1 MVLKKQF
8 YALLFFTVL
17 FAHFEAI
24 AQENSITADSI
35 IKKVIFYKFANNPTN
50 YEFTAYNKL
59 IITANPD
66 LIEGRID
73 SVFTTKRGQKVLS
86 KIDSSDY
93 LFKKIISKQHL
104 YQTEK
109 ISKIKSINNVV
120 KETILAT
127 KMAGFKEPIF
137 EYFSLQL
144 QPFSV
149 YENKYS
155 LVEKEYT
162 SPISEKGLRKYNFT
176 FIEKTILENR
186 TLYKIKFE
194 PKRKSKTDQ
203 LKGVLYIDAEKF
215 SVAKSKFEVSG
226 LIEIVSY
233 HEFKFNKSLNNW
245 FPSKKQLSIKKGNS
259 KAAIKIF
266 GETITFEGTDP
277 KLNPE
282 GKKFA
287 SDFIEIK
294 SHTNYFEPNFNQ
306 SLRLKRPDI
315 AVVINESAIAKKETL
330 WYTYFND
337 SIDVRSN
344 PTYFSLDS
352 LIQKRKYENKIKIG
366 RKVLKGYYPIG
377 FFDLDL
383 RYLFSYNNYEGFR
396 LGLGGVTNEK
406 LSKKYKLEG
415 YYVYGTK
422 DGFFKGYISNAI
434 RIDNH
439 TETWLGFS
447 YKDDVNE
454 IASTAFE
461 VDKRTFKIYD
471 PRPFNIS
478 TFYNHVTWRGFLET
492 KIIPKTE
499 SIWQITQ
506 STFVPRF
513 DYQYSLNDDLYT
525 NFKATLLTASLQWNP
540 FSKYMQTPNK
550 TIEIEKNY
558 PKFTFQFS
566 KTIPKLWNNNFD
578 FGKVDFRFDYQKK
591 FNSNH
596 KLMFLFEGGYAF
608 GDIPITH
615 VYNHS
620 PNNLTKDKII
630 QRITFAGKDSF
641 ETMFYNEFFSNKYAF
656 FQLEH
661 QFPKLEISKRI
672 KPVFSLVTK
681 YGIGSLDNPERHLNI
696 NFKTLE
702 KGFMESGFELN
713 QIYRGLGFV
722 AFYRYGLNQLP
733 DFEDNIA
740 IKLSIKIDLGFNN

>member
-1 MVLKKQF
+1 MVSKRQLSYICF
-8 YALLFFTVL
+8 FILLFVNIKT
-17 FAHFEAI
+17 I
-24 AQENSITADSI
+24 AQENSFTGDTI
-35 IKKVIFYKFANNPTN
+35 IKKVILYKPVNNSKN

-73 SVFTTKRGQKVLS
+73 SVFVSKRKKKVLS

-93 LFKKIISKQHL
+93 FFKKIIAKQHL

-109 ISKIKSINNVV
+109 ISKFQVVNNHR
-120 KETILAT
+120 KERILAT

-137 EYFSLQL
+137 EYFALQL

-149 YENKYS
+149 YDNKYS

-162 SPISEKGLRKYNFT
+162 SPISDKGTRKYNYT
-176 FIEKTILENR
+176 FLETTVLDGR
-186 TLYKIKFE
+186 KAYKVLFQ
-194 PKRKSKTDQ
+194 PKQKSKTDQ
-203 LKGVLYIDAEKF
+203 LEGVLFIDAKKY
-215 SVAKSKFEVSG
+215 SIAKIELKVSG
-226 LIEIVSY
+226 LVQI
-233 HEFKFNKSLNNW
+233 KFNHYFQYDKELGNW
-245 FPSKKQLSIKKGNS
+245 FPTKSNLSIKKGNS
-259 KAAIKIF
+259 KAPIKIL
-266 GETITFEGTDP
+266 GETITFEGNDS
-277 KLNPE
+277 KLNPK
-282 GKKFA
+282 GKKYA
-287 SDFIEIK
+287 SDFVEIK
-294 SHTNYFEPNFNQ
+294 SNTTYFEPRFNETP
-306 SLRLKRPDI
+306 KIKNPDI
-315 AVVINESAIAKKETL
+315 AITISENAISKKEPL
-330 WYTYFND
+330 WYNYFND
-337 SIDVRSN
+337 STDVRSST
-344 PTYFSLDS
+344 TYFSLDS

-366 RKVLKGYYPIG
+366 RKVLKGYYPVG
-377 FFDLDL
+377 FFDVDL
-383 RYLFSYNNYEGFR
+383 RYIFSYNNYEGFR

-406 LSKKYKLEG
+406 LSKNYKLEG

-422 DGFFKGYISNAI
+422 DGFFKGYVANSF
-434 RIDNH
+434 RVDNRS
-439 TETWLGFS
+439 ETWLGFS

-454 IASTAFE
+454 IASTSFE

-478 TFYNHVTWRGFLET
+478 TFYNHVTWRGFVET

-499 SIWQITQ
+499 SIWQISQ
-506 STFVPRF
+506 SDIIPRF
-513 DYQYSLNDDLYT
+513 DYLYKLNDNLY
-525 NFKATLLTASLQWNP
+525 NDFKTTLLTVSLQWNP

-550 TIEIEKNY
+550 TIEIDKNY

-566 KTIPKLWNNNFD
+566 KTISKLGQNDFD

-596 KLMFLFEGGYAF
+596 KLMFLMEGGYAF

-630 QRITFAGKDSF
+630 QRITFAGRDSF
-641 ETMFYNEFFSNKYAF
+641 ETMYYNEFFSNKYAF

-661 QFPKLEISKRI
+661 QFPKFEISKKI

-681 YGIGSLDNPERHLNI
+681 YGIGSLQNLDRHLNL

-702 KGFMESGFELN
+702 KGYMESGFELN
-713 QIYRGLGFV
+713 QIYQGLGFV
-722 AFYRYGLNQLP
+722 AFYRYGQNQLP

-740 IKLSIKIDLGFNN
+740 VKLSIKIDLGF